1 MPFSSSFLEG
11 EIENGDET
19 KRRNTI
25 PGSGGPQSGS
35 RLGRMKAYPSELPLS
50 DLDADL
56 VAVGLYEG
64 DELSQPLGNTGGASD
79 ATGDFKSQVIVY
91 PGKPARAVIIGLGP
105 KEEFT
110 AEKARVAGAVS
121 QKALKQVKGEAL
133 AWVLPEAP
141 DGVEAG
147 AIAAALV
154 EGAGLASFEF
164 DRYKSGSDGE
174 EAPAALKS
182 IEINTGEDVAEA
194 VRIGEV
200 VANSGNRARYLQSL
214 PANEATPEYLATR
227 AREIADAHE
236 KVTVEILDREAIID
250 SGMGGLEAV
259 SKGGRDV
266 EPRLITLKYAGKGEG
281 EKLGLIGK
289 SVTFDTGGISIKPSA
304 GMHEMKMDMSGGA
317 AVLEAVD
324 AIAELDLPLD
334 IIAVL
339 PSTEN
344 MPSGT
349 ALKPGDIITQLN
361 GKTVEVT
368 NTDAEGRLIL
378 ADALVHCV
386 REGADRLVDL
396 ATLTGAVLIGLGSTY
411 AALISNDDEL
421 AGQISEA
428 ADRSGELV
436 WRLPLHSEYKNL
448 TKGEITDLVNAS
460 AQRKAGTIYAGSF
473 LEEFTEGKPWAHLDI
488 AGTAWDTGREYWG
501 KGPTGFGV
509 HLLVALAR
517 ELSS

>member
-1 MPFSSSFLEG
+1 
-11 EIENGDET
+11 
-19 KRRNTI
+19 
-25 PGSGGPQSGS
+25 
-35 RLGRMKAYPSELPLS
+35 MKAYTTDVALS

-64 DELSQPLGNTGGASD
+64 DELSEPLGDTPGASD
-79 ATGDFKSQVIVY
+79 ASGDFKSQVVVY
-91 PGKPARAVIIGLGP
+91 PGKPERVVIIGLGK
-105 KEEFT
+105 KEDFT
-110 AEKARVAGAVS
+110 PEKARVLGAVS
-121 QKALKQVKGEAL
+121 QKALAQVKGEVL
-133 AWVLPEAP
+133 AWMLPDAP
-141 DGVEAG
+141 DGIEPG
-147 AIAAALV
+147 RLAAALV
-154 EGAGLASFEF
+154 EGAGFAAFEF

-174 EAPAALKS
+174 EAPPSLKAV
-182 IEINTGEDVAEA
+182 EINTDQDIADM
-194 VRIGEV
+194 VRVGEV

-214 PANEATPEYLATR
+214 PANVATPEYLADR
-227 AREIADAHE
+227 AREIAGNHG
-236 KVTVEILDREAIID
+236 KVTVDVMDRAQIIAA
-250 SGMGGLEAV
+250 GMGGLEAV
-259 SKGGRDV
+259 SKGGEDV
-266 EPRLITLKYAGKGEG
+266 EPRLITLKYTGKGSG

-317 AVLEAVD
+317 AVLEAVN
-324 AIAELDLPLD
+324 AIAELDLAID

-378 ADALVHCV
+378 ADALVHCA
-386 REGADRLVDL
+386 REGADRMIDL

-411 AALISNDDEL
+411 AALIANDDDL
-421 AGQISEA
+421 AAQVTQA

-436 WRLPLHSEYKNL
+436 WRLPLHPEYKDL

-473 LEEFTEGKPWAHLDI
+473 LEEFTEGRPWAHLDI

-517 ELSS
+517 DQQA

>member
-1 MPFSSSFLEG
+1 
-11 EIENGDET
+11 
-19 KRRNTI
+19 
-25 PGSGGPQSGS
+25 
-35 RLGRMKAYPSELPLS
+35 MKAYASEFPLS

-56 VAVGLYEG
+56 VAVGLYDG
-64 DELSQPLGNTGGASD
+64 DELSLPLGNTGGASD
-79 ATGDFKSQVIVY
+79 ASGDFKSQVVIY

-105 KEEFT
+105 KEDFT
-110 AEKARVAGAVS
+110 PEKARIVGAVS
-121 QKALKQVKGEAL
+121 QKALKSVNGEAL

-141 DGVEAG
+141 DGIEPG
-147 AIAAALV
+147 RIAAALV
-154 EGAGLASFEF
+154 EGAGLSAFEF
-164 DRYKSGSDGE
+164 DRFKSGSDGE
-174 EAPAALKS
+174 EAPSSLKT
-182 IEINTGEDVAEA
+182 IEINTGHDIADMVK
-194 VRIGEV
+194 VGEV
-200 VANSGNRARYLQSL
+200 VANSGNAARYLQSL
-214 PANEATPEYLATR
+214 PANEATPEYLAGR
-227 AREIADAHE
+227 ALEIANAHE
-236 KVTVEILDREAIID
+236 KVTVEVLDREAIIKA
-250 SGMGGLEAV
+250 GMGGLEAV
-259 SKGGRDV
+259 SKGGQHI
-266 EPRLITLKYAGKGEG
+266 EPRLITLKYTGKGSG

-304 GMHEMKMDMSGGA
+304 SMHEMKMDMSGGA

-378 ADALVHCV
+378 ADALVHCA
-386 REGADRLVDL
+386 REGADRMVDL

-411 AALISNDDEL
+411 AALISNDDGL
-421 AGQISEA
+421 AGEITEA
-428 ADRSGELV
+428 AERSGELV
-436 WRLPLHSEYKNL
+436 WRLPLHPEYKEL

-517 ELSS
+517 DLSS

>member
-1 MPFSSSFLEG
+1 
-11 EIENGDET
+11 
-19 KRRNTI
+19 
-25 PGSGGPQSGS
+25 
-35 RLGRMKAYPSELPLS
+35 MKAYTTDVALSE
-50 DLDADL
+50 LDADL
-56 VAVGLYEG
+56 VAVGLFEG
-64 DELSQPLGNTGGASD
+64 EELTEPLGSTAGASD
-79 ATGDFKSQVIVY
+79 ASGDFKSQVIVY
-91 PGKPARAVIIGLGP
+91 PGKPERVVIIGLGP
-105 KEEFT
+105 RDEFT
-110 AEKARVAGAVS
+110 REKARVIGAVS

-133 AWVLPEAP
+133 AWLLPAGPEGLDP
-141 DGVEAG
+141 G
-147 AIAAALV
+147 AIAASLI
-154 EGAGLASFEF
+154 EGAGFSSFEF
-164 DRYKSGSDGE
+164 DRYKSGADGQ
-174 EAPAALKS
+174 EAPPSLKAV
-182 IEINTGEDVAEA
+182 EINTDQDIAPMVK
-194 VRIGEV
+194 VGEV

-214 PANEATPEYLATR
+214 PANEATPEYLAGR

-236 KVTVEILDREAIID
+236 KVTVEVMDREAIVKA
-250 SGMGGLEAV
+250 GMGGLEAV
-259 SKGGRDV
+259 SKGGEHV
-266 EPRLITLKYAGKGEG
+266 EPRLITLKYNGRGSG
-281 EKLGLIGK
+281 EKLGLVGK

-324 AIAELDLPLD
+324 AIAELDLSLD

-349 ALKPGDIITQLN
+349 ALKPGDIVTQLN

-421 AGQISEA
+421 AAELTEA
-428 ADRSGELV
+428 AERSGELV
-436 WRLPLHSEYKNL
+436 WRLPLHDEYKDL

-473 LEEFTEGKPWAHLDI
+473 LEEFTEGKPWAHVDI

-517 ELSS
+517 DLSD

>member
-1 MPFSSSFLEG
+1 
-11 EIENGDET
+11 
-19 KRRNTI
+19 
-25 PGSGGPQSGS
+25 
-35 RLGRMKAYPSELPLS
+35 
-50 DLDADL
+50 
-56 VAVGLYEG
+56 
-64 DELSQPLGNTGGASD
+64 
-79 ATGDFKSQVIVY
+79 VI
-91 PGKPARAVIIGLGP
+91 
-105 KEEFT
+105 
-110 AEKARVAGAVS
+110 GAVA
-121 QKALKQVKGEAL
+121 QKALKQVKGETL
-133 AWVLPEAP
+133 AWMLPEAP
-141 DGVEAG
+141 EGIEPGQV
-147 AIAAALV
+147 AAALV
-154 EGAGLASFEF
+154 EGAGFSAFEF

-174 EAPAALKS
+174 EAPPSLKAV
-182 IEINTGEDVAEA
+182 EINSDQDIAA
-194 VRIGEV
+194 MVRIGEV

-214 PANEATPEYLATR
+214 PANVATPEYLAGR
-227 AREIADAHE
+227 AREIAEAHE
-236 KVTVEILDREAIID
+236 KVTVDVMDRTAIVEA
-250 SGMGGLEAV
+250 GMGGLEAV
-259 SKGGRDV
+259 SKGGEDV
-266 EPRLITLKYAGKGEG
+266 EPRLITLKYTGKGSG
-281 EKLGLIGK
+281 EKLGLVGK

-317 AVLEAVD
+317 AVLEAVN
-324 AIAELDLPLD
+324 AIAELDLALD

-378 ADALVHCV
+378 ADALVHCA
-386 REGADRLVDL
+386 REGADRMVDF

-421 AGQISEA
+421 ATQVSEA

-436 WRLPLHSEYKNL
+436 WRLPLHDEYKDL

-473 LEEFTEGKPWAHLDI
+473 LEEFTEGKPWAHVDI

-517 ELSS
+517 DLSS

>member
-1 MPFSSSFLEG
+1 
-11 EIENGDET
+11 
-19 KRRNTI
+19 
-25 PGSGGPQSGS
+25 
-35 RLGRMKAYPSELPLS
+35 MKAYASELPLS

-56 VAVGLYEG
+56 VAVGLYDG
-64 DELSQPLGNTGGASD
+64 DELSLPLGNTGGASD
-79 ATGDFKSQVIVY
+79 ASGDFKSQVVIY

-105 KEEFT
+105 KEDFT
-110 AEKARVAGAVS
+110 PEKARIVGAVS
-121 QKALKQVKGEAL
+121 QKALKSVNGEAL

-141 DGVEAG
+141 DGIEPG
-147 AIAAALV
+147 RIAAALV
-154 EGAGLASFEF
+154 EGAGLSAFEF
-164 DRYKSGSDGE
+164 DRFKSGSDGE
-174 EAPAALKS
+174 EAPSSLKT
-182 IEINTGEDVAEA
+182 IEINTGHDIADMVK
-194 VRIGEV
+194 VGEV
-200 VANSGNRARYLQSL
+200 VANSGNAARYLQSL
-214 PANEATPEYLATR
+214 PANEATPEYLAGR
-227 AREIADAHE
+227 ALEIANAHE
-236 KVTVEILDREAIID
+236 KVTVEVLDREAIIKA
-250 SGMGGLEAV
+250 GMGGLEAV
-259 SKGGRDV
+259 SKGGQHI
-266 EPRLITLKYAGKGEG
+266 EPRLITLKYTGKGSG

-304 GMHEMKMDMSGGA
+304 SVHEMKMDMSGGA

-378 ADALVHCV
+378 ADALVHCA
-386 REGADRLVDL
+386 REGADRMVDL

-411 AALISNDDEL
+411 AALISNDDGL
-421 AGQISEA
+421 AGEITEA
-428 ADRSGELV
+428 AERSGELV
-436 WRLPLHSEYKNL
+436 WRLPLHPEYKEL

-517 ELSS
+517 DLSS

>member
-1 MPFSSSFLEG
+1 
-11 EIENGDET
+11 
-19 KRRNTI
+19 
-25 PGSGGPQSGS
+25 
-35 RLGRMKAYPSELPLS
+35 MKAYTTEVALS

-64 DELSQPLGNTGGASD
+64 DELSEPLGSTAGAAD
-79 ATGDFKSQVIVY
+79 ASADFKSQVIVY
-91 PGKPARAVIIGLGP
+91 PGHPERVVIIGLGK
-105 KEEFT
+105 KEDFT
-110 AEKARVAGAVS
+110 AEKARVIGAVA

-133 AWVLPEAP
+133 AWMLPEAP
-141 DGVEAG
+141 EGVEPG

-154 EGAGLASFEF
+154 EGAGFSAFEF

-174 EAPAALKS
+174 EAPPSLKAV
-182 IEINTGEDVAEA
+182 EINTDQDIAA
-194 VRIGEV
+194 MVRVGEV

-214 PANEATPEYLATR
+214 PANVATPEYLASR

-236 KVTVEILDREAIID
+236 KVTVDVMDRAAIVKA
-250 SGMGGLEAV
+250 GMGGLEAV
-259 SKGGRDV
+259 SKGGEDV
-266 EPRLITLKYAGKGEG
+266 EPRLITLKYTGKGSG
-281 EKLGLIGK
+281 EKLGLVGK

-317 AVLEAVD
+317 AVLEAVN
-324 AIAELDLPLD
+324 AIAELDLALD

-378 ADALVHCV
+378 ADALVHCA
-386 REGADRLVDL
+386 REGADRLIDF

-421 AGQISEA
+421 AAQVSEA

-436 WRLPLHSEYKNL
+436 WRLPLHDEYKDL

-517 ELSS
+517 DLSS

>member
-1 MPFSSSFLEG
+1 
-11 EIENGDET
+11 
-19 KRRNTI
+19 
-25 PGSGGPQSGS
+25 
-35 RLGRMKAYPSELPLS
+35 MKAYTTDAALSE
-50 DLDADL
+50 LDADL

-64 DELSQPLGNTGGASD
+64 DDLSDPLGNTAGSADASS
-79 ATGDFKSQVIVY
+79 DFKSQVIVY
-91 PGKPARAVIIGLGP
+91 PGRPERVVIIGLGQRD
-105 KEEFT
+105 EFT
-110 AEKARVAGAVS
+110 AEKARVVGAVAA
-121 QKALKQVKGEAL
+121 KALKQVKGEAL
-133 AWVLPEAP
+133 AWMLPAAP
-141 DGVEAG
+141 DGVEPG
-147 AIAAALV
+147 VIAAALV
-154 EGAGLASFEF
+154 EGAGLAAFEF

-174 EAPAALKS
+174 EAPPSLKAV
-182 IEINTGEDVAEA
+182 EINTDQDVADM

-200 VANSGNRARYLQSL
+200 VANAGNRARYLQSL
-214 PANEATPEYLATR
+214 PANEATPEYLAGR

-236 KVTVEILDREAIID
+236 KVTVDVMDRDQIKAA
-250 SGMGGLEAV
+250 GMGGLEAV
-259 SKGGRDV
+259 SRGGEDV
-266 EPRLITLKYAGKGEG
+266 EPRLITLKYTGKGGG

-317 AVLEAVD
+317 AVLEAMA

-378 ADALVHCV
+378 ADALVHCA
-386 REGADRLVDL
+386 REGADRMVDL

-421 AGQISEA
+421 AGAVEGA
-428 ADRSGELV
+428 AERTGELV
-436 WRLPLHSEYKNL
+436 WRLPLHEEYKEL

-473 LEEFTEGKPWAHLDI
+473 LEEFTEGKPWAHIDI

-517 ELSS
+517 DLQMP

>member
-1 MPFSSSFLEG
+1 
-11 EIENGDET
+11 
-19 KRRNTI
+19 
-25 PGSGGPQSGS
+25 
-35 RLGRMKAYPSELPLS
+35 MKAYLVDVALSE
-50 DLDADL
+50 LDADL
-56 VAVGLYEG
+56 VAVGLFEG
-64 DELSQPLGNTGGASD
+64 DELSEPLGNTAGASD
-79 ATGDFKSQVIVY
+79 ASAEFKSQVIVY
-91 PGKPARAVIIGLGP
+91 PGKPERVVIIGMGA
-105 KEEFT
+105 KEDFT
-110 AEKARVAGAVS
+110 AEKARVLGAVS

-133 AWVLPEAP
+133 AWVLPDAP
-141 DGVEAG
+141 ESVEPD

-154 EGAGLASFEF
+154 EGAGLAAFEF

-174 EAPAALKS
+174 EAPPSLKA
-182 IEINTGEDVAEA
+182 IEISSGHDVGEA

-200 VANSGNRARYLQSL
+200 VANAGNRARYLQSL
-214 PANEATPEYLATR
+214 PANEATPEYLAAR
-227 AREIADAHE
+227 AQEIADAHE
-236 KVTVEILDREAIID
+236 KITVEVMDREAIIAAR
-250 SGMGGLEAV
+250 MGGLEAV
-259 SKGGRDV
+259 SKGGTDV
-266 EPRLITLKYAGKGEG
+266 EPRLITLKYTGKGGG
-281 EKLGLIGK
+281 EKLGLVGK

-317 AVLEAVD
+317 AVLEAVN
-324 AIAELDLPLD
+324 AIADLDLPLD

-378 ADALVHCV
+378 ADALVHCA
-386 REGADRLVDL
+386 REGADRIVDI

-411 AALISNDDEL
+411 AALISNDDDL
-421 AGQISEA
+421 ADAVTGA
-428 ADRSGELV
+428 AESSGELV
-436 WRLPLHSEYKNL
+436 WRLPLHDEYKQL
-448 TKGEITDLVNAS
+448 TKGGISDLVNAS

-473 LEEFTEGKPWAHLDI
+473 LEEFTEGKPWAHIDI

-517 ELSS
+517 DLSS